1 MVIYDYDFTNKYFV
15 SINEYLLYLLEQLN
29 FFFLFFL

>member
-29 FFFLFFL
+29 FFFPFFL